1 MSDWLAVFGIIA
13 LAGLIVFLVYW
24 LLVATEGI
32 YLGQRVVTWL
42 YDVYA
47 GRYEDIKGFQP
58 HLEMQYV
65 GQPLMHE
72 IEPNMSPLVLD
83 VATGT
88 GRLPMTLL
96 RYKRFSGRV
105 IGVDLSMRMMDVAMR
120 KTDAP
125 NVSFAQAP
133 AERLPFADDLFDV
146 VTCLEALEFM
156 SDAQQAL
163 AEMLR
168 VLKPGGV
175 LMTTRRV
182 TARWMPT
189 RAWTPGAM
197 MARLEDIGYERVEF
211 QRWQVDYDLVW
222 ARKPGPQP

>member
-1 MSDWLAVFGIIA
+1 VSDWLGVIVIVLAAAALIA
-13 LAGLIVFLVYW
+13 LAYW
-24 LLVATEGI
+24 LLVLTEGI

-58 HLEMQYV
+58 HLELQYV
-65 GQPLMHE
+65 GQPLMQE
-72 IEPNMSPLVLD
+72 IAPNESPLVLD

-88 GRLPMTLL
+88 GRVALALL
-96 RYKRFSGRV
+96 RYRRFSGTV
-105 IGVDLSMRMMDVAMR
+105 IGIDLSMRMMEIAAR
-120 KTDAP
+120 RTDAP
-125 NVSFAQAP
+125 NVFFAQAP
-133 AERLPFADDLFDV
+133 AEQLPFPDRSFDA

-156 SDAQQAL
+156 RDSRAAL
-163 AEMLR
+163 ADMCR

-182 TARWMPT
+182 TARWMPD
-189 RAWTPGAM
+189 RSWSPARM
-197 MARLEDIGYERVEF
+197 MDILEAAGFEKVEF

-222 ARKPGPQP
+222 ARRPGEPA